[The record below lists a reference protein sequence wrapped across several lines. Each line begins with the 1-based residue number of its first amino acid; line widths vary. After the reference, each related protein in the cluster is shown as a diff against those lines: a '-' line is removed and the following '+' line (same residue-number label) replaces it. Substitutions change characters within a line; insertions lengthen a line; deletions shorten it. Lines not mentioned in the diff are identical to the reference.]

1 MIKSGKVVDLKYTLS
16 NSDGEVLDQSDQSDP
31 FSYIH
36 GAQQIVPGLETA
48 LEGLK
53 IGDKKKVVV
62 PPEQGYG
69 ENDPQ
74 LKLVVNRSQFPAGAH
89 LEEGMA
95 FRANS
100 PEGEDMVFRVESIQG
115 DQIHVN
121 GNHPL
126 AGETL
131 NFDVEV
137 LAVRDATTEEMEH
150 GHVHG
155 PHGHDH
161 GDHDH
166 DHDEEHEHG
175 EGCDHDHDHDHGDD
189 DDKGSG
195 GGHGHG
201 HIH

>member
-1 MIKSGKVVDLKYTLS
+1 MIKTGKVVDLKYTLS
-16 NSDGEVLDQSDQSDP
+16 NNEGEVLDQSDASDP
-31 FSYIH
+31 FSYLH
-36 GAQQIVPGLETA
+36 GSQQIVPGLENA

-53 IGDKKKVVV
+53 IGDKKKVTVQ
-62 PPEQGYG
+62 PDQGYG
-69 ENDPQ
+69 HLDPQ
-74 LKLVVNRSQFPAGAH
+74 LKLVVNRTQFPDGAH

-100 PEGEDMVFRVESIQG
+100 PEGDDLVFRVESIQG

-126 AGETL
+126 AGEVL

-137 LAVRDATTEEMEH
+137 LGVRDATEEEVQH

-155 PHGHDH
+155 PDGHHGHEGHDHDH
-161 GDHDH
+161 GDH
-166 DHDEEHEHG
+166 EHEHG
-175 EGCDHDHDHDHGDD
+175 EGCDHDHDDAESEDEGD
-189 DDKGSG
+189 
-195 GGHGHG
+195 GHGHG